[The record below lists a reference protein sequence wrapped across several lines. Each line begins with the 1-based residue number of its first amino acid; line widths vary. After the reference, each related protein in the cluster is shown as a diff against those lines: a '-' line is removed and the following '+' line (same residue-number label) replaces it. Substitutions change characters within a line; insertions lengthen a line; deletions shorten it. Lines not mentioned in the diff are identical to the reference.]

1 MSCTVPAVPTQGAIP
16 EVGRYKKKRDNLL
29 EASMSDRA
37 SSVAELS
44 TSLLLLFTIGPV
56 LGVVVVV
63 VVVNADLLL
72 SMVGLLLTR
81 LGATRTESNG
91 GEKLPGRTGLPGKGD
106 CVFPLAG

>member
-1 MSCTVPAVPTQGAIP
+1 MLILNRRIETRKNMFIT
-16 EVGRYKKKRDNLL
+16 KRNNLL

-44 TSLLLLFTIGPV
+44 ISLLLLFTIVP
-56 LGVVVVV
+56 VVVAV

-72 SMVGLLLTR
+72 STGVVVLWLTR
-81 LGATRTESNG
+81 LCATRTESCG

-106 CVFPLAG
+106 GVFPLEG

>member
-1 MSCTVPAVPTQGAIP
+1 MLIENRKRET
-16 EVGRYKKKRDNLL
+16 RKKVLITKRDNLL

-56 LGVVVVV
+56 LGVAVVVVAV